1 MLEISQ
7 YCGLVTLKP
16 LLLFF
21 VFYFV
26 IYVYCMLSLPVD
38 VFFFGYFTFV
48 FRIMKVHCLVYWCL
62 CKLKK
67 NIKLA
72 R

>member
-1 MLEISQ
+1 
-7 YCGLVTLKP
+7 
-16 LLLFF
+16 
-21 VFYFV
+21 
-26 IYVYCMLSLPVD
+26 MLSLPVN

-72 R
+72 RDFEMHLLIFNFFVCSAIYDNNFK